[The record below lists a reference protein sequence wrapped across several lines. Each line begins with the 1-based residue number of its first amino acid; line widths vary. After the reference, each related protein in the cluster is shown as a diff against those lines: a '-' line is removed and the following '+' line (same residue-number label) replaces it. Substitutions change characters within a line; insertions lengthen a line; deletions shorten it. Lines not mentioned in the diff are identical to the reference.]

1 MANNNTNNNERRWFK
16 PSKRA
21 KGYAE
26 ERKSGVFRRGEK
38 EGQELDEYN
47 KGLRSGY
54 LLCQSDNAG
63 IYKYKKALAEGKTK
77 EEAAKISRQKGKPA
91 AEDKKDK
98 KGKGA
103 A

>member
-1 MANNNTNNNERRWFK
+1 MADKNYNTNERRWFK

-21 KGYAE
+21 KGYAQ
-26 ERKSGVFRRGEK
+26 ERKSGVFQRGEK

-77 EEAAKISRQKGKPA
+77 QEAAKISRQRGGSSAQSKNS
-91 AEDKKDK
+91 K
-98 KGKGA
+98 KGA
-103 A
+103 

>member
-1 MANNNTNNNERRWFK
+1 MPSNNNERKWIK

-26 ERKSGVFRRGEK
+26 ERKEGVHKRGEK

-63 IYKYKKALAEGKTK
+63 IFRYKKALSEGKTK
-77 EEAAKISRQKGKPA
+77 EQAKAYSRQKGKPKSD
-91 AEDKKDK
+91 EK
-98 KGKGA
+98 KGKK
-103 A
+103 

>member
-1 MANNNTNNNERRWFK
+1 MANEKYNKRRWAI

-21 KGYAE
+21 KGYAQ
-26 ERKSGVFRRGEK
+26 ERKSGVFQRGEK